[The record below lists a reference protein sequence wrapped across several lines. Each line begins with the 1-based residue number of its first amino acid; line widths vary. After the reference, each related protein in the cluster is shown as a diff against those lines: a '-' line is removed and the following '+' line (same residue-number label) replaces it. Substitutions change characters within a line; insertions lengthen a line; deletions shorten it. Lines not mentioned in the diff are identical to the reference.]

1 MATTSKMFVH
11 YSGTVD
17 QFKALSNLSD
27 YANKI
32 VFIKGGADGKGAAIY
47 THGEYYTT
55 SHDVKTL
62 VDSLNI
68 VKGVMVNNDS
78 STLKVASGHNGVI
91 NFSNGDNTVAVTMDG
106 PGIKIS
112 VSEAFVKR
120 VSDVETLAGNTATA
134 LGGKSDAADADGS
147 AFARIA
153 KLKSDVEALG
163 GESGSI
169 ANQIATAING
179 LDVDVSTGDY
189 VKTIKQVDGKIEAT
203 TGTFNFDEAG
213 AADAVKSELLGTSA
227 DASSKNTIYG
237 AKKHAE
243 EKASTAEINAK
254 SYADS
259 LVAKDSAIEKR
270 VAANETAIATLNGEG
285 DGSVKKQVA
294 DAVAGIVAGADE
306 DFDTL
311 KEVADWIGKDTTGAA
326 QMQSDIA
333 TLKSDVTV
341 TGSVANSIKTAIEA
355 LDVTDT
361 AVVGKY
367 VSAVSEVDGKISVT
381 REDLP
386 TYTLVTGDN
395 NGQVKFNG
403 TNVSV
408 KGLGSAAYTEST
420 AYATSIQGGKA
431 DSALQSVSKGTD
443 GTYVTTTVTTKSN
456 NTQTI
461 GVSITTKAVANAT
474 STDNGLATAYDAKS
488 YADNLFVWEEL

>member
-1 MATTSKMFVH
+1 MATTNKMFVH

-32 VFIKGGADGKGAAIY
+32 VFIKGGTDGKGAAIY

-55 SHDVKTL
+55 SHDVKAL

-106 PGIKIS
+106 PSIKIS
-112 VSEAFVKR
+112 VSEAFAKR

-134 LGGKSDAADADGS
+134 LGGKSDAANADGS

-153 KLKSDVEALG
+153 QLKSDIDDMTG
-163 GESGSI
+163 GNGSI
-169 ANQIATAING
+169 AEQIANAIED
-179 LDVDVSTGDY
+179 LDVTESTGDY
-189 VKTIKQVDGKIEAT
+189 VKTIKQENGKIVAT
-203 TGTFNFDEAG
+203 TGTFNFDEKG
-213 AADAVKSELLGTSA
+213 AAATAKSEVIGAST
-227 DASSKNTIYG
+227 DASTANTIYG

-243 EKASTAEINAK
+243 EKADAAK
-254 SYADS
+254 TYADG
-259 LVAKDSAIEKR
+259 LVAEGSALEVR
-270 VAANETAIATLNGEG
+270 VKANETAIETLNGEG

-294 DAVAGIVAGADE
+294 DAVASIVAGADE

-333 TLKSDVTV
+333 TLKGADTV
-341 TGSVANSIKTAIEA
+341 TGSVANSIKTAIEK

-361 AVVGKY
+361 AVTGKY
-367 VSAVSEVDGKISVT
+367 VSAVSETDGKITVT
-381 REDLP
+381 RADLP
-386 TYTLVTGDN
+386 TYTLATGTA
-395 NGQVKFNG
+395 NGTVKFND
-403 TNVSV
+403 TDVSV
-408 KGLGSAAYTEST
+408 KGLSSAAYTESS
-420 AYATSIQGGKA
+420 AYATAAQGGKA

-461 GVSITTKAVANAT
+461 GVSVTTKTVANAT
-474 STDNGLATAYDAKS
+474 STDNGLATAHDAKS
-488 YADNLFVWEEL
+488 YADSLFAWEEL

>member
-112 VSEAFVKR
+112 VSEAFAKR
-120 VSDVETLAGNTATA
+120 VSDVKTLADNTATA
-134 LGGKSDAADADGS
+134 LGGKSDAANADGS

-169 ANQIATAING
+169 ANQIATAINK
-179 LDVDVSTGDY
+179 LDVNASTGDY

-213 AADAVKSELLGTSA
+213 AADAVKSELLGTST

-237 AKKHAE
+237 VKKHAE
-243 EKASTAEINAK
+243 EKASTAETNAK

-326 QMQSDIA
+326 QMQTDIA
-333 TLKSDVTV
+333 TLKGADTV
-341 TGSVANSIKTAIEA
+341 TGSVANSIKTTIET
-355 LDVTDT
+355 LNVTDT
-361 AVVGKY
+361 AVNGKY
-367 VSAVSEVDGKISVT
+367 VSAVSEVNGKISVT
-381 REDLP
+381 RADLP
-386 TYTLVTGDN
+386 TYTLATGDN

-420 AYATSIQGGKA
+420 AYATSAQGGKA
-431 DSALQSVSKGTD
+431 DSALQTIVKGTD
-443 GTYVTTTVTTKSN
+443 GTYVTTNVSTKTDNQQTV
-456 NTQTI
+456 
-461 GVSITTKAVANAT
+461 GVSVTIQSVAEAT
-474 STDNGLATAYDAKS
+474 SSKKGLAEASDVKS
-488 YADNLFVWEEL
+488 YADNLFAWEEL